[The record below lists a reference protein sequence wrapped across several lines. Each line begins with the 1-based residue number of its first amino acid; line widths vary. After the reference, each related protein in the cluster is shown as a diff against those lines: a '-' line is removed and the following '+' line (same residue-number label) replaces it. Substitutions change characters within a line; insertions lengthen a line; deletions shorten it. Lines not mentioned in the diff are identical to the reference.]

1 MSLINEMLRDLEAR
15 KASDSIKG
23 EQLFAQPGPRTKSAR
38 FRSFALLVGV
48 LSALGLAWSLF
59 LRPETPQSLPVIAN
73 TPTTTPIPS
82 ENPDSNNQIQLTQI
96 TPPPAPPVPPA
107 VMPTPPSP
115 APSSIE
121 TIASNPVTPEVNP
134 HLSPTPKPLVKHR
147 GVNQSNQ
154 AKKKLLLASAQ
165 REKQSKVNKSKPK
178 RLPAKARTDE
188 DAPQEQQNEFITVAP
203 ATPDLTTHL
212 SNAKNLISQK
222 QPQQAIKLLKSLPT
236 QLTRT
241 EAYDALLAAA
251 YQQTNQSQAA
261 ASTYQQL
268 LRKRPHKAE
277 YWLGLGL
284 AEEQNGNKANARQA
298 YTQALHK
305 KSLDDSV
312 VRYINQ
318 RVTELNSE

>member
-82 ENPDSNNQIQLTQI
+82 ENPGSNNQIQLTQI
-96 TPPPAPPVPPA
+96 TPPPARP

-121 TIASNPVTPEVNP
+121 AMASNPAAPEI
-134 HLSPTPKPLVKHR
+134 HSSLSPTTKPLVRHR
-147 GVNQSNQ
+147 SVNLSNQ
-154 AKKKLLLASAQ
+154 TKKKLLLASAQ

-178 RLPAKARTDE
+178 RLPTKARTDE

-222 QPQQAIKLLKSLPT
+222 QPQQAIKLLKSLPP
-236 QLTRT
+236 QLIRT